1 MTRRGKTEHNSNR
14 AAGRLLRVKMLDDV
28 PLTSV
33 GLPPPN
39 GDKGLY
45 NESWGSR
52 FLNYD
57 SS

>member
-14 AAGRLLRVKMLDDV
+14 AGGRLLRVKILDDV

-45 NESWGSR
+45 NES
-52 FLNYD
+52 
-57 SS
+57 